1 LAAAAAGAIAGAAIV
16 IAGDILNSAGGVL
29 ISLVA
34 LALLSQKTVRVAEPV
49 LVAAAALVGLL
60 AYS

>member
-34 LALLSQKTVRVAEPV
+34 LALLSQTTVRVAEPV